1 MTDSTNHML
10 HVMKRL
16 TPEVAELATDIVAD
30 EVTERQLQLTPSPSP
45 SPSPSPTLSMAEVL
59 TNCLGG
65 NKREDQLQPKS

>member
-45 SPSPSPTLSMAEVL
+45 SPTLSMAEVL